1 MLLWNLDLLFD
12 HPATFLQ
19 LITSISIAML
29 IALTL
34 HEYGH
39 AYMANR
45 LGDPTPK
52 ALGRLSLN
60 PLRHLDPF
68 GTVMIFL
75 AGFGWGRPVPVD
87 ARYLR
92 GDPRKSMAV
101 VAFAGPLTNLI
112 IAAVFGILIRAGV
125 VAWESPLYLTVHG
138 WEFGLMAADMV
149 GWIVF
154 INLML
159 AVFNL
164 IPIAPLDGSKIAMG
178 VLPSGQAVVLA
189 RMERHGPMILMGLIF
204 FGWVTGYLW
213 VFLRSAVNG
222 LALLFVGSGV

>member
-12 HPATFLQ
+12 RPAMFLQ
-19 LITSISIAML
+19 LITAISIAML

-92 GDPRKSMAV
+92 GDPWKSMAI
-101 VAFAGPLTNLI
+101 VAAAGPLTNLI
-112 IAAVFGILIRAGV
+112 LAAVFGVLIRVGV
-125 VAWESPLYLTVHG
+125 VAWHSPLYLPHGG
-138 WEFGLMAADMV
+138 WEPGLVAAYMV
-149 GWIVF
+149 GWMVF
-154 INLML
+154 LNLML

-164 IPIAPLDGSKIAMG
+164 IPIAPLDGSKIAIG
-178 VLPSGQAVVLA
+178 ILPGRQAEVLA
-189 RMERHGPMILMGLIF
+189 RMERHGPMILMGVIL
-204 FGWVTGYLW
+204 FGWVTGFLW
-213 VFLRSAVNG
+213 LFLRTAVDG
-222 LALLFVGSGV
+222 LAVLFVGSGV